1 VIRFRDACYVESTIP
16 RFESLA
22 DTIDVDLRQFARD
35 RLRQEDGIALVM
47 ALGIT
52 VVLII
57 FVASMI
63 DYTSSNSRAARL
75 SSSQLTALQY
85 ADAGLNAAYSIIVNQ
100 KATVGGNP
108 AAANMLG
115 CNGVAGAAD
124 VNGPSNCTTPAPKI
138 ICVAAAAGCVLGTAG
153 SAALYGYYSGTN
165 PTVFNGVSVAASTWL
180 LISTGYARNPQ
191 GTSVIKTTTA
201 TVPISP
207 LNAGAVAAVWNHM
220 FLTSPLTNVCSVD
233 FGGNNMTITDPIYVI
248 GNMCIS
254 GQNTTVQ
261 ETSGQPIDLMV
272 GGKLVLSG
280 SGAKVGTDLTH
291 PITSGVVVA
300 GCTTISVA
308 MATTA
313 CDSGSYSYWVGSKD
327 TFIPQQAPEMLA
339 ADITTDYNNSDPG
352 PKHAC
357 AAGGLASTSFDGDGV
372 QNGTNTS
379 FELLPNSSYTCVSQS
394 GAGTGQMS
402 WNNTTKTLTING
414 NVFLDG
420 NLTISQSGT
429 YVGTGVIEAAGTITV
444 NGNATIFCATSPCN
458 TAVNAWQGTSGSNSM
473 LTLVALKSN
482 TTSVIFTDNSQTF
495 QGSLWTQPSS
505 SMTFVKNGVT
515 VEGPIS
521 IGKFDATFNN
531 AVFKPLPVIKNMPV
545 GAPIPPNT
553 GASIGSM
560 TITK

>member
-1 VIRFRDACYVESTIP
+1 MMK
-16 RFESLA
+16 
-22 DTIDVDLRQFARD
+22 

-85 ADAGLNAAYSIIVNQ
+85 ADAGLNTAYSIIVNQ
-100 KATVGGNP
+100 NATNGGNP
-108 AAANMLG
+108 SAANLLG
-115 CNGVAGAAD
+115 CNGAGGAAD
-124 VNGPSNCTTPAPKI
+124 TTGPSNCTTPSAKVV
-138 ICVAAAAGCVLGTAG
+138 CVTTSGCASGDPG
-153 SAALYGYYSGTN
+153 SATVYGYYSGVN
-165 PTVFNGVSVAASTWL
+165 PGTYNGVTVPGSTWL
-180 LISTGYARNPQ
+180 LVSSGYARNPQ
-191 GTSVIKTTTA
+191 GATVIKTSTA
-201 TVPISP
+201 TVMISP

-220 FLTSPLTNVCSVD
+220 FLTSPLTPNVCSVD
-233 FGGNNMTITDPIYVI
+233 FGGNNMTITDPLYVI

-280 SGAKVGTDLTH
+280 SGSKVGTDSTH
-291 PITSGVVVA
+291 PITSGVVVG
-300 GCTTISVA
+300 GCTTVSVSS
-308 MATTA
+308 ATTA
-313 CDSGSYSYWVGSKD
+313 CDSGSYSYWVGTKD
-327 TFIPQQAPEMLA
+327 TFIAQEAPVMA
-339 ADITTDYNNSDPG
+339 SGDIATDYNNSDPG
-352 PKHAC
+352 PKHPC
-357 AAGGLASTSFDGDGV
+357 AAGGLPASTFDNDTT
-372 QNGTNTS
+372 QNGTNAS
-379 FELLPNSSYTCVSQS
+379 FELVPNSSYTCVSQS
-394 GAGTGQMS
+394 GASTGQMS
-402 WNNTTKTLTING
+402 WNNTTKTLTITG

-429 YVGTGVIEAAGTITV
+429 YTGTGVIEAAGTITF
-444 NGNATIFCATSPCN
+444 NGNATTLCATGPPCN
-458 TAVNAWQGTSGSNSM
+458 TAANGWQGTSGHNDM
-473 LTLVALKSN
+473 LTLVALATN
-482 TTSVIFTDNSQTF
+482 TAAISFTNNTQIF

-505 SMTFVKNGVT
+505 SMTFVKNGVI

-531 AVFKPLPVIKNMPV
+531 ATFKPLPVIKNMPV
-545 GAPIPPNT
+545 GAPLPPNS
-553 GASIGSM
+553 GATVGTM